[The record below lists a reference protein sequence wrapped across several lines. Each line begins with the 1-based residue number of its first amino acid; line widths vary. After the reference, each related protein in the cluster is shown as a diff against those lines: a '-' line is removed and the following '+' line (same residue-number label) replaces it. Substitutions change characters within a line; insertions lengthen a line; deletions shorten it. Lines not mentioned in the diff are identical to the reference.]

1 MKRVMN
7 PVVALSRIFLLCS
20 LTKMSFAQN
29 PADYVNTLMG
39 TQSSYSL
46 SNGNTYPAVARPW
59 GMNFWTAQTGKMGD
73 GWQYTYNSDKIRG
86 FKQTHQPS
94 PWMNDYG
101 QFSIMPVTGALKFR
115 ENERLSWFGHKAE
128 IAKPYYYEVYLAD
141 HDVTTAFTTTERAAY
156 FEVSFPQTDS
166 AFIVVDAFDKGS
178 FVKILPEENKIIG
191 YTTRNSGGVPNN
203 FKNYFVLQFDKPF
216 TLHYTWNDS
225 ALEKNKLEMTANHAG
240 AIVGFKTYR
249 HEKVHIKIAS
259 SFISVEQAELNLKNE
274 IGNATFQQT
283 VKSSEA
289 EWNKILGRVKAS
301 GGTAEQLSVFYSC
314 LYRAVCFPQKHYE
327 IDRAGNIVHYSP
339 YNGKV
344 LPGYMYAGTGF
355 WDTFRALYPLLN
367 FLYPSINK
375 EMQEGLIND
384 YKEGGFLPE
393 WSSPGFRN
401 VMVGNN
407 SASVVSDAYVKGL
420 RGYDINLL
428 YEALLHGAN
437 NEGPMDAVG
446 RKGVAYYNEL
456 GYVPYDV
463 KINENAART
472 LEYAYDDFTI
482 WQLAKAL
489 KRPQAEIDLYAKRMM
504 NYKNLFDP
512 ETKLMRGKNK
522 DGSFQKPFNPFKWG
536 DAFTEGNSWHYSWS
550 VFHDVQGLVDLM
562 GGKKTFISML
572 DSVFNLP
579 PVFDDSYYGSV
590 IHEIREMQ
598 IMNMGQYAH
607 GNQPIQHMPY
617 LYNYAGQPW
626 KAQMHIREIM
636 NKLYKAS
643 PDGYCGDED
652 NGQTS
657 AWYIFSAMGFYPVC
671 PGTNEYVLGTPLF
684 KQLDINFENG
694 KKLSISAPGNSANHP
709 YIQKIMWN
717 NKPYELNYVTH
728 EALQKGGLLYIFM
741 NNKPNVNRGTTPK
754 AYPYSVSLK
763 R

>member
-375 EMQEGLIND
+375 EMQEGLI
-384 YKEGGFLPE
+384 
-393 WSSPGFRN
+393 
-401 VMVGNN
+401 
-407 SASVVSDAYVKGL
+407 
-420 RGYDINLL
+420 
-428 YEALLHGAN
+428 
-437 NEGPMDAVG
+437 
-446 RKGVAYYNEL
+446 
-456 GYVPYDV
+456 
-463 KINENAART
+463 
-472 LEYAYDDFTI
+472 
-482 WQLAKAL
+482 
-489 KRPQAEIDLYAKRMM
+489 
-504 NYKNLFDP
+504 
-512 ETKLMRGKNK
+512 
-522 DGSFQKPFNPFKWG
+522 
-536 DAFTEGNSWHYSWS
+536 
-550 VFHDVQGLVDLM
+550 
-562 GGKKTFISML
+562 
-572 DSVFNLP
+572 
-579 PVFDDSYYGSV
+579 
-590 IHEIREMQ
+590 
-598 IMNMGQYAH
+598 
-607 GNQPIQHMPY
+607 
-617 LYNYAGQPW
+617 
-626 KAQMHIREIM
+626 
-636 NKLYKAS
+636 
-643 PDGYCGDED
+643 
-652 NGQTS
+652 
-657 AWYIFSAMGFYPVC
+657 
-671 PGTNEYVLGTPLF
+671 
-684 KQLDINFENG
+684 
-694 KKLSISAPGNSANHP
+694 
-709 YIQKIMWN
+709 
-717 NKPYELNYVTH
+717 
-728 EALQKGGLLYIFM
+728 
-741 NNKPNVNRGTTPK
+741 
-754 AYPYSVSLK
+754 
-763 R
+763 